1 MCCGKFYPDNNHP
14 GAWIY
19 PAWSWSLTGN
29 ISLLW
34 DLFLTCSPQHFI
46 ARAFMSAVKSDL
58 KWPWPPRFYSWVRMC
73 SMQDGAEKWNT
84 QWVTTM
90 AGIMKKD

>member
-34 DLFLTCSPQHFI
+34 DLFLTLL
-46 ARAFMSAVKSDL
+46 AVKFDL
-58 KWPWPPRFYSWVRMC
+58 KWPWPPAFTVGSECAQCRTALRN
-73 SMQDGAEKWNT
+73 GTHN
-84 QWVTTM
+84 
-90 AGIMKKD
+90 G